1 MWYFHEKTCKSAMWL
16 SILLTTADIIN
27 VTTVHHLLSHL
38 DIFQKTPADIL
49 DVKKAHGKSFH
60 EIFKVKA
67 YLSYISNV
75 LAKIIFKKQMKI
87 KYRKEF
93 VVVYKNM
100 IFYFTISTKK
110 NIN

>member
-1 MWYFHEKTCKSAMWL
+1 M
-16 SILLTTADIIN
+16 LTTVTYANNIIN
-27 VTTVHHLLSHL
+27 VTTVHLLSHL

-110 NIN
+110 YQLIIDN